1 MGFRIPEAGL
11 HAEKLLPERIRI
23 RMNIGIIRNQTLR
36 VGKKLLSLCLA
47 LVAVFTFAAP
57 ACAAGAEVAV
67 GDRIFYGSYPQ
78 TEEGTDHTPIEWQ
91 VLDVQDGKALCLS
104 YYGLDAQP
112 FNTVWA
118 EVCWDGCTLRTW
130 LNDDF
135 LNAAF
140 TPEEQAAVE
149 LTHVENDRPQNYGGY
164 SRFHAEDTD
173 DRIFL
178 LSYAEANKY
187 LKVIYW
193 GIDDETNVWSRV
205 TPTPYAISRGAWR
218 DLNFFTRDGD
228 RAGWWWLRS
237 PGLIHGNAA
246 RVIWRGSLCN
256 RKVQTT
262 DGCVRPA
269 FWLNLS
275 RLPDGCTLQGS
286 AE

>member
-11 HAEKLLPERIRI
+11 HAANASYRKVRIIMRI
-23 RMNIGIIRNQTLR
+23 GNIRSHIFSI
-36 VGKKLLSLCLA
+36 GKVCLSLCLA
-47 LVAVFTFAAP
+47 LAAVFAFAAP
-57 ACAAGAEVAV
+57 ARAAGVEVAV
-67 GDRIFYGSYPQ
+67 GDRIFYGTYPQ
-78 TEEGTDHTPIEWQ
+78 TEEGTDDTPIEWQ

-112 FNTVWA
+112 WNTVWA
-118 EVCWDGCTLRTW
+118 EVTWDNCSLRAW

-135 LNAAF
+135 LNEAF

-164 SRFHAEDTD
+164 SRFHGEDTD
-173 DRIFL
+173 DKVFL

-193 GIDDETNVWSRV
+193 GIDDETNVWSRT

-218 DLNFFTRDGD
+218 DLNFFTIDGD

-237 PGLIHGNAA
+237 PGLIQGNAA

-275 RLPDGCTLQGS
+275 QLPEGCTLQAS

>member
-1 MGFRIPEAGL
+1 MSIACFRRQAVRLGTAFL
-11 HAEKLLPERIRI
+11 A
-23 RMNIGIIRNQTLR
+23 
-36 VGKKLLSLCLA
+36 LCLA
-47 LVAVFTFAAP
+47 LAAVFAPAAP
-57 ACAAGAEVAV
+57 ARAESAGVAA
-67 GDRIFYGSYPQ
+67 GDRIFFGSYPQ

-112 FNTVWA
+112 WNTEWA
-118 EVCWDGCTLRTW
+118 EVSWDGCSLRAW

-149 LTHVENDRPQNYGGY
+149 LTHVENGRPQNYGGY
-164 SRFHAEDTD
+164 SIHHGEDTE
-173 DRIFL
+173 DRVFL
-178 LSYAEANKY
+178 LSYAEANRY

-193 GIDDETNVWSRV
+193 GIDDESNVWSRV

-237 PGLIHGNAA
+237 PGLIQGNAA

-269 FWLNLS
+269 FWLNLD
-275 RLPDGCTLQGS
+275 RLPGGTTLEKT